1 MSLVLNAA
9 PWSSSGTRKRTP
21 TLQRSKKTIKTAPVV
36 KDDDSDSDDDESTTN
51 VSESFTD
58 ALSTQQSRNEKVGKI
73 IDKIT
78 SAGDGLADFVPLA
91 SPDDPPVKHA
101 ALNDL
106 LPAISRHEGT
116 TEGFQ
121 APLYM
126 HDYDAHTGA
135 SELLSNYEESYLAK
149 PYYATQQMP
158 ATSNNVGAGN
168 VMQKL
173 NYITHILEELQMEK
187 TSNITEEF
195 ILYAFLGVFVI
206 FIVDSFAKAGKYHR

>member
-9 PWSSSGTRKRTP
+9 PWSSSGTRKRTS
-21 TLQRSKKTIKTAPVV
+21 TIQRSKKTIKTPPL
-36 KDDDSDSDDDESTTN
+36 SDESETDDESTL
-51 VSESFTD
+51 SESFTD
-58 ALSTQQSRNEKVGKI
+58 AMATQQSRNEKVSKI

-126 HDYDAHTGA
+126 HDYDAHSGA
-135 SELLSNYEESYLAK
+135 SELLSNYEQSYLAK

-158 ATSNNVGAGN
+158 AASSAGN

-187 TSNITEEF
+187 TSNVTEEF

>member
-9 PWSSSGTRKRTP
+9 PWSSSGTRKRTS
-21 TLQRSKKTIKTAPVV
+21 TIQRSKKTIKTQPL
-36 KDDDSDSDDDESTTN
+36 SDESETDETDIESTL
-51 VSESFTD
+51 SESFTD
-58 ALSTQQSRNEKVGKI
+58 AMATQQSRNEKVSKI

-126 HDYDAHTGA
+126 HDYDAHSGA
-135 SELLSNYEESYLAK
+135 SELLSNYEQSYLAK

-158 ATSNNVGAGN
+158 ATSNNVGTGN

-187 TSNITEEF
+187 TSNVTEEF